1 MARRRL
7 KHRPTDGGYV
17 RGDETR
23 QLIIDTAI
31 PIFGDRGFEGAST
44 RMLVE
49 PVGASPAAIQ
59 YYFGGKAGLYRACAE
74 CLADQVWQ
82 KLDSDGR
89 ALDDLALD
97 ADPDVLIDALADF
110 FLIQEKT
117 LHDDRAMAQRSLFL
131 MREQTSSSGP
141 VFDIIFERL
150 NLRVLRKFAPVVG
163 AIIGKAPDHPETRL
177 RTSMIFAHMTGMRT
191 HGQVTLRF
199 LEWTDFSSERH
210 LMWGAVVR
218 THLRAMLSA
227 KIDDMAAERSKP
239 ADSENA

>member
-1 MARRRL
+1 MAGRRL
-7 KHRPTDGGYV
+7 KRRPTDGGYV

-97 ADPDVLIDALADF
+97 ADPEILIDALCSF

-117 LHDDRAMAQRSLFL
+117 LHDDREMAQRSLFL
-131 MREQTSSSGP
+131 LREQSGSSGP

-150 NLRVLRKFAPVVG
+150 NERVLTKLAPVVG
-163 AIIGKAPDHPETRL
+163 AIIGKAANHPETRL
-177 RTSMIFAHMTGMRT
+177 RTSMIVAHMTGMRS

-199 LEWTDFSSERH
+199 LGWTDFSGENLS
-210 LMWGAVVR
+210 LWGAVMR

-227 KIDDMAAERSKP
+227 KVDDR
-239 ADSENA
+239 